1 MPFILE
7 LLKQNKFKFIS
18 FLLFSFISSAV
29 GVLTLIFINDYLLKN
44 TQNIPILY
52 FIALLIVFFLSSTI
66 VELGLSVFGQNFIFK
81 MQRRV
86 VKQILD
92 TPLLKVAKVGKA
104 RILASLGSDVRNVSF
119 GLLRLPDFLQSSI
132 LILCTSVYL
141 CYLSPQIFTLCAIWI
156 IVVFTINN
164 FLMMKVYSYF
174 RKARENDDA
183 LQNNYQN
190 ILDGHKELLINRY
203 RAKLYYEDEFENNAR
218 SKKKNNT
225 LGNLFNNLSS
235 NFTNVALLALV
246 GVEFYLALEFKWA
259 SVAEA
264 TTIALSILFLRTPLV
279 SMIGSFPTLLLAK
292 IALDKIAKLELD
304 DYKEH
309 FEKTNFIKD
318 WRQISFKNTSFSYDD
333 NFHLNPVNLDL
344 KKGELIFLIGKN
356 GSGKSTFCM
365 LLTGLFKPSE
375 GEIFVD
381 DMKIDDDNLDIYRSL
396 VSAVFS
402 DFHLFTKTLAKEK
415 FADEEKIA
423 SWLEFLELKGKTRV
437 EDHEL
442 VLTKLSTGQKKR
454 LAMLIAL
461 LEERDILVLDEWAAD
476 QDPVF
481 RRFFYKKLL
490 PLLKEQGKT
499 IFAITHDD
507 AYFDSADRIFLAE
520 EGNISELKGEN
531 IKELARNLVEKFD

>member
-7 LLKQNKFKFIS
+7 LLRQNKFKFIS

-29 GVLTLIFINDYLLKN
+29 GVLTLVFINDYLLKN

-164 FLMMKVYSYF
+164 FLMMKVYAYF

-333 NFHLNPVNLDL
+333 NFHLNPVNLEL

-375 GEIFVD
+375 GEIFID
-381 DMKIDDDNLDIYRSL
+381 DMKIDDNNLDVYRSL

-402 DFHLFTKTLAKEK
+402 DFYLFTKTLAKEK
-415 FADEEKIA
+415 FADEEKIT

>member
-18 FLLFSFISSAV
+18 FLIFSFITSAV
-29 GVLTLIFINDYLLKN
+29 GVLTLVFINDYLLKN

-104 RILASLGSDVRNVSF
+104 RILASLGSDVRNISF

-156 IVVFTINN
+156 IVVLTINN
-164 FLMMKVYSYF
+164 FLMMKVYAYF

-203 RAKLYYEDEFENNAR
+203 RAKLYYEDEFESNAR
-218 SKKKNNT
+218 SKKKNST

-292 IALDKIAKLELD
+292 IALDKIAKLEFD

-381 DMKIDDDNLDIYRSL
+381 DMKIDDDNLDVYRSL

-520 EGNISELKGEN
+520 GGNISELKGEN
-531 IKELARNLVEKFD
+531 IKELAKNLVEKFD

>member
-18 FLLFSFISSAV
+18 FLIFSFITSAV
-29 GVLTLIFINDYLLKN
+29 GVLTLVFINDYLLKN

-104 RILASLGSDVRNVSF
+104 RILASLGSDVRNISF

-164 FLMMKVYSYF
+164 FLMMKVYAYF

-203 RAKLYYEDEFENNAR
+203 RAKLYYEDEFESNAR
-218 SKKKNNT
+218 SKKKNST

-381 DMKIDDDNLDIYRSL
+381 DMKIDHDNLDVYRSL

-507 AYFDSADRIFLAE
+507 AYFDSADRIFLAQNGE
-520 EGNISELKGEN
+520 ISELKGEN
-531 IKELARNLVEKFD
+531 IKELAKNLVEKFD

>member
-18 FLLFSFISSAV
+18 FLIFSFITSAV
-29 GVLTLIFINDYLLKN
+29 GVLTIVFINDYLLKN

-104 RILASLGSDVRNVSF
+104 RILASLGSDVRNISF

-164 FLMMKVYSYF
+164 FLMMKVYAYF

-203 RAKLYYEDEFENNAR
+203 RAKLYYEDEFESNAR
-218 SKKKNNT
+218 SKKKNST

-381 DMKIDDDNLDIYRSL
+381 DMKIDDDNLDVYRSL

-520 EGNISELKGEN
+520 GGNISELKGEN
-531 IKELARNLVEKFD
+531 IKELAKNLVEKFD

>member
-18 FLLFSFISSAV
+18 FLIFSFISSAV
-29 GVLTLIFINDYLLKN
+29 GVLTLVFINDYLLKN

-104 RILASLGSDVRNVSF
+104 RILASLGSDVRNISF

-132 LILCTSVYL
+132 LILCTSAYL

-164 FLMMKVYSYF
+164 FLMMKVYAYF

-203 RAKLYYEDEFENNAR
+203 RAKLYYEDEFESNAR
-218 SKKKNNT
+218 SKKKNST

-318 WRQISFKNTSFSYDD
+318 WGQISFKNTSFSYDD

-520 EGNISELKGEN
+520 GGNISELKGEN
-531 IKELARNLVEKFD
+531 IKELAKNLVEKFD

>member
-18 FLLFSFISSAV
+18 FLIFSFITSAV
-29 GVLTLIFINDYLLKN
+29 GVLTLVFINDYLLKN

-104 RILASLGSDVRNVSF
+104 RILASLGSDVRNISF

-141 CYLSPQIFTLCAIWI
+141 CYLSPQIFALCVVWI
-156 IVVFTINN
+156 MVIFITNN
-164 FLMMKVYSYF
+164 FLMMKVYQYF

-190 ILDGHKELLINRY
+190 ILDGHKELLINRD

-218 SKKKNNT
+218 LKKKNST
-225 LGNLFNNLSS
+225 LGNLFNNLS
-235 NFTNVALLALV
+235 NNWTNVTLLALV
-246 GVEFYLALEFKWA
+246 GVEFYLALKFEWA
-259 SVAEA
+259 SVADA

-304 DYKEH
+304 DYIEGFK
-309 FEKTNFIKD
+309 KTHY
-318 WRQISFKNTSFSYDD
+318 ISEW
-333 NFHLNPVNLDL
+333 
-344 KKGELIFLIGKN
+344 KKF
-356 GSGKSTFCM
+356 
-365 LLTGLFKPSE
+365 
-375 GEIFVD
+375 
-381 DMKIDDDNLDIYRSL
+381 
-396 VSAVFS
+396 
-402 DFHLFTKTLAKEK
+402 
-415 FADEEKIA
+415 
-423 SWLEFLELKGKTRV
+423 
-437 EDHEL
+437 
-442 VLTKLSTGQKKR
+442 
-454 LAMLIAL
+454 L
-461 LEERDILVLDEWAAD
+461 LEILNLLM
-476 QDPVF
+476 
-481 RRFFYKKLL
+481 KK
-490 PLLKEQGKT
+490 
-499 IFAITHDD
+499 IFI
-507 AYFDSADRIFLAE
+507 
-520 EGNISELKGEN
+520 
-531 IKELARNLVEKFD
+531 

>member
-18 FLLFSFISSAV
+18 FLIFSFISSAV
-29 GVLTLIFINDYLLKN
+29 GVLTLVFINDYLLKN

-104 RILASLGSDVRNVSF
+104 RILASLGSDVRNISF

-141 CYLSPQIFTLCAIWI
+141 CYLSPQIFALCVVWI
-156 IVVFTINN
+156 MVIFITNN
-164 FLMMKVYSYF
+164 FLMMKVYAYF

-203 RAKLYYEDEFENNAR
+203 RAKLYYEDEFESNAR
-218 SKKKNNT
+218 SKKKNST

-381 DMKIDDDNLDIYRSL
+381 DMKIDDDNLDVYRSL

-520 EGNISELKGEN
+520 GGNISELKGEN
-531 IKELARNLVEKFD
+531 IKELAKNLVEKFD

>member
-66 VELGLSVFGQNFIFK
+66 VELGLSVFGQKFIFK

-164 FLMMKVYSYF
+164 FLMMKVYAYF

-333 NFHLNPVNLDL
+333 NFHLNPVNLEL

>member
-18 FLLFSFISSAV
+18 FLIFSFITSAV
-29 GVLTLIFINDYLLKN
+29 GVLTLVFINDYLLKN

-104 RILASLGSDVRNVSF
+104 RILASLGSDVRNISF

-132 LILCTSVYL
+132 LILCTSAYL
-141 CYLSPQIFTLCAIWI
+141 CYLSPQIFALCVVWI
-156 IVVFTINN
+156 MVIFITNN
-164 FLMMKVYSYF
+164 FLMMKVYQYF

-218 SKKKNNT
+218 SKKKNST

-381 DMKIDDDNLDIYRSL
+381 DMKIDDDNLDVYRSL

-520 EGNISELKGEN
+520 GGNISELKGEN
-531 IKELARNLVEKFD
+531 IKELAKNLVEKFD

>member
-18 FLLFSFISSAV
+18 FLIFSFITSAV
-29 GVLTLIFINDYLLKN
+29 GVLTLVFINDYLLKN

-104 RILASLGSDVRNVSF
+104 RILASLGSDVRNISF

-141 CYLSPQIFTLCAIWI
+141 CYLSAQIFTLCAIWI

-164 FLMMKVYSYF
+164 FLMMKVYAYF

-203 RAKLYYEDEFENNAR
+203 RAKLYYEDEFESNAR
-218 SKKKNNT
+218 SKKKNST

-381 DMKIDDDNLDIYRSL
+381 DMKIDDDNLDVYRSL

-520 EGNISELKGEN
+520 GGNISELKGEN
-531 IKELARNLVEKFD
+531 IKELAKNLVEKFD

>member
-18 FLLFSFISSAV
+18 FLIFSFITSAV
-29 GVLTLIFINDYLLKN
+29 GVLTLVFINDYLLKN

-104 RILASLGSDVRNVSF
+104 RILASLGSDVRNISF

-141 CYLSPQIFTLCAIWI
+141 CYLSPQIFALCVVWI
-156 IVVFTINN
+156 MVIFITNN
-164 FLMMKVYSYF
+164 FLMMKVYAYF

-203 RAKLYYEDEFENNAR
+203 RAKLYYEDEFESNAR
-218 SKKKNNT
+218 SKKKNST

-381 DMKIDDDNLDIYRSL
+381 DMKIDDDNLDVYRSL

-520 EGNISELKGEN
+520 GGNISELKGEN
-531 IKELARNLVEKFD
+531 IKELAKNLVEKFD

>member
-1 MPFILE
+1 MPFIME
-7 LLKQNKFKFIS
+7 LLKQNKLKLIS
-18 FLLFSFISSAV
+18 FLLFSFITSAV
-29 GVLTLIFINDYLLKN
+29 GVLTLVFINDYLLKN
-44 TQNIPILY
+44 AQNIPIFY
-52 FIALLIVFFLSSTI
+52 FIVLLLIFFISSTI
-66 VELGLSVFGQNFIFK
+66 VELGLSIFGQNFIFK

-92 TPLLKVAKVGKA
+92 TPLLRVAKVGKA
-104 RILASLGSDVRNVSF
+104 RILASLGSDVRNISF

-141 CYLSPQIFTLCAIWI
+141 CYLSPQIFALCVVWI
-156 IVVFTINN
+156 MVIFITNN
-164 FLMMKVYSYF
+164 FLMMKVYQYF

-190 ILDGHKELLINRY
+190 ILDGHKELLINRD

-218 SKKKNNT
+218 LKKKNST
-225 LGNLFNNLSS
+225 LGNLFNNLS
-235 NFTNVALLALV
+235 NNWTNVTLLALV
-246 GVEFYLALEFKWA
+246 GVEFYLALKFEWA
-259 SVAEA
+259 SVADA

-304 DYKEH
+304 DYIEGFK
-309 FEKTNFIKD
+309 KTHYISEWKK
-318 WRQISFKNTSFSYDD
+318 ISFRNTQFAYEE
-333 NFHLNPVNLDL
+333 NFHLNPVNIEL
-344 KKGELIFLIGKN
+344 KKGELVFLIGKN

-365 LLTGLFKPSE
+365 LLAGLFKPSK
-375 GEIFVD
+375 GGIYVD
-381 DMKIDDDNLDIYRSL
+381 DTLIDDKNLDEYRSL
-396 VSAVFS
+396 ISAVFS
-402 DFHLFTKTLAKEK
+402 DFHLFTKTLNKEN
-415 FADEEKIA
+415 FASEEKTA
-423 SWLEFLELKGKTRV
+423 FWLEFLELKNKTSV
-437 EDHEL
+437 KDNEL
-442 VLTKLSTGQKKR
+442 TLTKLSTGQKKR

-507 AYFDSADRIFLAE
+507 AYFDSADRIFLAQNGE
-520 EGNISELKGEN
+520 ISELKGEN
-531 IKELARNLVEKFD
+531 IKELAKNLVEKFD

>member
-18 FLLFSFISSAV
+18 FLIFSFISSAV
-29 GVLTLIFINDYLLKN
+29 GVLTLVFINDYLLKN

-104 RILASLGSDVRNVSF
+104 RILASLGSDVRNISF

-132 LILCTSVYL
+132 LILCTSAYL

-164 FLMMKVYSYF
+164 FLMMKVYVYF

-203 RAKLYYEDEFENNAR
+203 RAKLYYEDEFESNAR
-218 SKKKNNT
+218 SKKKNST

-520 EGNISELKGEN
+520 GGNISELKGEN
-531 IKELARNLVEKFD
+531 IKELAKNLVEKFD

>member
-18 FLLFSFISSAV
+18 FLIFSFISSAV
-29 GVLTLIFINDYLLKN
+29 GVLTLVFINDYLLKN

-104 RILASLGSDVRNVSF
+104 RILASLGSDVRNISF

-132 LILCTSVYL
+132 LILCTSAYL

-164 FLMMKVYSYF
+164 FLMMKVYAYF

-203 RAKLYYEDEFENNAR
+203 RAKLYYEDEFESNAR
-218 SKKKNNT
+218 SKKKNST

-309 FEKTNFIKD
+309 FGKTNFIKD
-318 WRQISFKNTSFSYDD
+318 WHQISFKNTSFSYDD

-520 EGNISELKGEN
+520 GGNISELKGEN
-531 IKELARNLVEKFD
+531 IKELAKNLVEKFD

>member
-18 FLLFSFISSAV
+18 FLIFSFISSAV
-29 GVLTLIFINDYLLKN
+29 GVLTLVFINDYLLKN

-92 TPLLKVAKVGKA
+92 TSLLKVAKVGKA
-104 RILASLGSDVRNVSF
+104 RILASLGSDVRNISF

-132 LILCTSVYL
+132 LILCTSTYL

-164 FLMMKVYSYF
+164 FLMMKVYAYF

-203 RAKLYYEDEFENNAR
+203 RAKLYYEDEFESNAR
-218 SKKKNNT
+218 SKKKNST

-318 WRQISFKNTSFSYDD
+318 WGQISFKNTSFSYDD

-415 FADEEKIA
+415 FADEEKIT

-520 EGNISELKGEN
+520 GGNISELKGEN
-531 IKELARNLVEKFD
+531 IKELAKNLVEKFD

>member
-7 LLKQNKFKFIS
+7 LLRQNKFKFIS

-29 GVLTLIFINDYLLKN
+29 GVLTLVFINDYLLKN

-164 FLMMKVYSYF
+164 FLMMKVYAYF

-333 NFHLNPVNLDL
+333 NFHLNPVNLEL

>member
-18 FLLFSFISSAV
+18 FLIFSFISSAV
-29 GVLTLIFINDYLLKN
+29 GVLTLVFINDYLLKN

-104 RILASLGSDVRNVSF
+104 RILASLGSDVRNISF

-132 LILCTSVYL
+132 LILCTSAYL

-164 FLMMKVYSYF
+164 FLMMKVYAYF

-203 RAKLYYEDEFENNAR
+203 RAKLYYEDEFESNAR
-218 SKKKNNT
+218 SKKKNST

-304 DYKEH
+304 DYIEGFK
-309 FEKTNFIKD
+309 KTHYISEWKK
-318 WRQISFKNTSFSYDD
+318 ISFRNTQFAYEE

-381 DMKIDDDNLDIYRSL
+381 DMKIDDDNLDVYRSL

-520 EGNISELKGEN
+520 GGNISELKGEN
-531 IKELARNLVEKFD
+531 IKELAKNLVEKFD

>member
-18 FLLFSFISSAV
+18 FLIFSFISSAV
-29 GVLTLIFINDYLLKN
+29 GVLTLVFINDYLLKN

-104 RILASLGSDVRNVSF
+104 RILASLGSDVRNISF

-132 LILCTSVYL
+132 LILCTSAYL
-141 CYLSPQIFTLCAIWI
+141 CYLSPQIFTLCVIWI

-164 FLMMKVYSYF
+164 FLMMKVYAYF

-203 RAKLYYEDEFENNAR
+203 RAKLYYEDEFESNAR
-218 SKKKNNT
+218 SKKKNST

-246 GVEFYLALEFKWA
+246 GVEFYLALEFEWA

-520 EGNISELKGEN
+520 GGNISELKGEN
-531 IKELARNLVEKFD
+531 IKELAKNLVEKFD

>member
-318 WRQISFKNTSFSYDD
+318 WRQISFRNTSFSYDD
-333 NFHLNPVNLDL
+333 NFHLNPVNLEL